1 MKGTIVQSR
10 QRYLWF
16 NLTYVRNEAGY
27 MPINDTYSPI
37 LHRLDQAVRWR
48 AVHPNEPIPPVYEIL
63 TRFSKP
69 PEQLV
74 AKAKRQL
81 EKLVAAADVKKG
93 NSNPVQETH
102 QTTIA
107 NLLQSHP
114 KLNPE
119 NATATRS
126 NPFPASTSAP
136 SWAPNQRNQ
145 RLLLKIP
152 FRNSV
157 KHSMS
162 PSLWKAFMMPHNN
175 SPPSLRHI
183 SKIVSAI

>member
-1 MKGTIVQSR
+1 
-10 QRYLWF
+10 
-16 NLTYVRNEAGY
+16 
-27 MPINDTYSPI
+27 MPITDTYSPV
-37 LHRLDQAVRWR
+37 LHRIDQAVRWR

-63 TRFSKP
+63 TKYSKP

-93 NSNPVQETH
+93 KSNSVQDTH
-102 QTTIA
+102 RIILA
-107 NLLQSHP
+107 DLLQSHR
-114 KLNPE
+114 KLNLA
-119 NATATRS
+119 NATAMRS
-126 NPFPASTSAP
+126 NPFPALTSAR

-145 RLLLKIP
+145 RLLLTILFP
-152 FRNSV
+152 SSV

-162 PSLWKAFMMPHNN
+162 PTLSKAFVTPRNN
-175 SPPSLRHI
+175 SAPSLRHT